1 MNILLLTSFT
11 FIIIHLH
18 CFTMFY
24 ILSYF
29 ADSKTITSN
38 KGFLPWGFVF
48 LAFCQVSEQS
58 EEKLP
63 AETRQHPNEAADASK
78 VAPCGGM
85 WVEKCRLFD
94 FLEVIGLAG
103 HQMFHAL

>member
-18 CFTMFY
+18 CFTFFD
-24 ILSYF
+24 ILQIP
-29 ADSKTITSN
+29 KPSN

-58 EEKLP
+58 EEKLL
-63 AETRQHPNEAADASK
+63 AETRQQPNDGTAAAASK
-78 VAPCGGM
+78 VAPCGGI
-85 WVEKCRLFD
+85 WVELGR
-94 FLEVIGLAG
+94 
-103 HQMFHAL
+103 

>member
-18 CFTMFY
+18 CFTFFD
-24 ILSYF
+24 ILQIP
-29 ADSKTITSN
+29 KPSN

-63 AETRQHPNEAADASK
+63 AKTHHQPDEGAAANASK
-78 VAPCGGM
+78 VAPCGGI
-85 WVEKCRLFD
+85 WVDKCRLFD